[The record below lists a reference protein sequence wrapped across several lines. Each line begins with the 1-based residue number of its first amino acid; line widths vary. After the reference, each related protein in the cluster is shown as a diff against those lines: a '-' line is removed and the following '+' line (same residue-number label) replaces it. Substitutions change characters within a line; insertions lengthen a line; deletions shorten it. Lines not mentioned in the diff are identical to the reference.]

1 MLIDQLYAPKSDSC
15 SIRYNKSNFYL
26 GKVSYIKN
34 DVCRIQVE
42 NLSILKQ
49 RKMYSENIMPGTI
62 NYNIVIDSNNGLFIG
77 NVIES
82 KIKSNDYV
90 HTEFNNDNQKEIYPD
105 LLVRLK
111 AVLTSNKSFQKIS
124 NKTVSIND
132 KSYVSTSFIDDL
144 YLESLSKYS
153 EKENRLNDFAVKS
166 ITSKRFE
173 IDVNDLFKNHL
184 LVLGSTNT
192 GKSTSSL
199 SIIDN
204 LVNLNKK
211 ILIIDPTGEYNES
224 FSEDTNIKELEI
236 GNNCFIRQ
244 ENLSIADWCNI
255 FGANENSQ
263 PAVLLEA
270 LKILTF
276 RKDIYI
282 KDMKSTNDV
291 ENDLSGSENL
301 EQFDFDFDKLPIQIM
316 NDSVKE
322 KLGIYKKDDFILGVN
337 MHIINKIK
345 LILQE
350 HELKKYFINKSS
362 VTSNDLLD
370 EIDQFINQENVGLYV
385 NVSKL
390 TDNINIEQTIVNL
403 ILSRIFMI
411 KNRNL
416 SKKTPFITFIDE
428 AHRYISS
435 NSENNQLSTIA
446 KEGRKYG
453 IYLFMST
460 QRPRD
465 INSDIISQVGT
476 FIVHRLWN
484 DDDLQQMKNAL
495 NSESINKIKL
505 LKTGNAIFSSVNLLD
520 DLEVSFN
527 KSRRKHFND
536 TPRL

>member
-1 MLIDQLYAPKSDSC
+1 M
-15 SIRYNKSNFYL
+15 
-26 GKVSYIKN
+26 
-34 DVCRIQVE
+34 
-42 NLSILKQ
+42 
-49 RKMYSENIMPGTI
+49 
-62 NYNIVIDSNNGLFIG
+62 
-77 NVIES
+77 
-82 KIKSNDYV
+82 
-90 HTEFNNDNQKEIYPD
+90 
-105 LLVRLK
+105 
-111 AVLTSNKSFQKIS
+111 TSNKSFQKIS

-166 ITSKRFE
+166 ITSKRFK

-204 LVNLNKK
+204 LINLNKK

-224 FSEDTNIKELEI
+224 FSEDTNIKKLEI
-236 GNNCFIRQ
+236 GKNCFIRQ

-276 RKDIYI
+276 RKDVYI

-322 KLGIYKKDDFILGVN
+322 KSGLYKKDDFILGVN

-370 EIDQFINQENVGLYV
+370 EIDRFINQENVGLYV

-416 SKKTPFITFIDE
+416 SKKNPFITFIDE
-428 AHRYISS
+428 AHRYISP

-495 NSESINKIKL
+495 NAESINKIKL